1 VSRLLVPRLLAA
13 GSFVG
18 SATALRA
25 GSKCVALVA
34 GRTPPL
40 VALALDASLGT
51 ARAQAQLRDEVLA
64 LARETAETSWREWR
78 RGLDDFDA
86 LTRPGAATARPR
98 PYRVKP

>member
-1 VSRLLVPRLLAA
+1 MLAA

-25 GSKCVALVA
+25 GTKCFAMVAA
-34 GRTPPL
+34 RTPPL
-40 VALALDASLGT
+40 VGLALDASLGT
-51 ARAQAQLRDEVLA
+51 ERAQNQLRDEVLA
-64 LARETAETSWREWR
+64 LAREAAETSWREWR

-86 LTRPGAATARPR
+86 LTRPATRTAGSQR